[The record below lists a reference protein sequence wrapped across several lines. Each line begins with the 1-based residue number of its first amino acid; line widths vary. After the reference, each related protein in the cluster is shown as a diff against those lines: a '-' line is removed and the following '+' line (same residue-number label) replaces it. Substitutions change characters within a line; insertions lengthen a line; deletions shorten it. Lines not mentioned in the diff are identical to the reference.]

1 MNFTTKEELKTSL
14 DKICKKH
21 LQTLV
26 VTRTVFVT
34 SVVWTLLLDGTFANP
49 SADLVTDLRELR
61 LLWTN
66 TQSAVRDA

>member
-1 MNFTTKEELKTSL
+1 MGLFCCKILYLMNFTTKEELKTSL

-34 SVVWTLLLDGTFANP
+34 SVYGHCCLMVPLLIQVQT
-49 SADLVTDLRELR
+49 
-61 LLWTN
+61 
-66 TQSAVRDA
+66 